1 MTAMIQ
7 TNAEPQSRPV
17 TLSAAVALLLFSGL
31 APLPLLPLV
40 NGANGSVVAVTIGF
54 AVLFV
59 AGAWGVWLS
68 LKWAAIAVFVV
79 TLLNGLLSFG
89 SIFTSPEGS
98 PDATD
103 RMLGVVGVLVALTIC
118 GLLLARPTRK
128 ALR

>member
-7 TNAEPQSRPV
+7 TNAEPQSRPG
-17 TLSAAVALLLFSGL
+17 TLSAAVVLLIFSGL

-40 NGANGSVVAVTIGF
+40 NGVNGFVVAVTIGF

-79 TLLNGLLSFG
+79 SLLNGLLSFG

-98 PDATD
+98 PDAID
-103 RMLGVVGVLVALTIC
+103 RTLGVVGALVAVAIC
-118 GLLLARPTRK
+118 SLLLARPTRK